1 MEGGET
7 MKKKITASVTALSIL
22 AFGALTLNASSTDGG
37 AQVARSTIKVQLE
50 STNPSA
56 SAETPEAWIVSAARA
71 AWSVAS
77 NAVRANSDALRN
89 ASIYG
94 NFVFGTE
101 VNQANVGDTEQVFDK

>member
-1 MEGGET
+1 

-22 AFGALTLNASSTDGG
+22 AFGAFTLNASTTDSG
-37 AQVARSTIKVQLE
+37 AQVASSAIKVSVE
-50 STNPSA
+50 STNLSA

-71 AWSVAS
+71 AWSVAT

-94 NFVFGTE
+94 NYVFGTE
-101 VNQANVGDTEQVFDK
+101 VNQANVSDTEQVFDK